1 MNQETRSI
9 WADYIAEGLRF
20 AEKET
25 NLTWPEETI
34 IITKPWCELAEI
46 NEILDM
52 KVFVIDTDSAYDLAV
67 AFKAKNEKE
76 YKLLGAFKEYMQL
89 TTIEIGE

>member
-1 MNQETRSI
+1 MNQKTRSN
-9 WADYIAEGLRF
+9 WAEYIAEGLRF

-25 NLTWPEETI
+25 NLTWPNEII

-46 NEILDM
+46 NEILDT
-52 KVFVIDTDSAYDLAV
+52 KIFVIDTDSAYDFAV
-67 AFKAKNEKE
+67 AFKSENEKK
-76 YKLLGAFKEYMQL
+76 YKLLEAFKEYMQL